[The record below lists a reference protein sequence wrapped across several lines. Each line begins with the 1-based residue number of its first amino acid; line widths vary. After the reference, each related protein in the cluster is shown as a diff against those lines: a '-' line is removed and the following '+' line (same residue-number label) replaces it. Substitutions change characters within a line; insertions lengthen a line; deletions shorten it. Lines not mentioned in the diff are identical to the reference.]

1 MDRQKKA
8 SYVGEAVQWRWICAR
23 DIPLRVEEI
32 LPERRLLGRR
42 TALSQGTVLLSDTV
56 RLRKRPYVTVAV
68 SLLRENKERERMG
81 LLGGSVLPAE
91 TPLLFPP

>member
-8 SYVGEAVQWRWICAR
+8 SYVGEARQWRWICAR
-23 DIPLRVEEI
+23 DIPPRIEEI
-32 LPERRLLGRR
+32 LPERR
-42 TALSQGTVLLSDTV
+42 LSQGTVLLSDTV